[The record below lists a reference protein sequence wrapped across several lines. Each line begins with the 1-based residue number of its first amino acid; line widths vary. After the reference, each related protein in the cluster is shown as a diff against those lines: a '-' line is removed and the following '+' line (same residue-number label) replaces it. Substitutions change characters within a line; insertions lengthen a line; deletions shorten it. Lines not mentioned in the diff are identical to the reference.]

1 MMTDERWNAIVN
13 CDAAYDGQFYYG
25 VTTTGIFCRPSCKS
39 RTPLQGHVRLYE
51 SAAEAIADRLRPC
64 KRCKPDGMRLPD
76 EEWVAAIREVI
87 EARYP
92 EPLTLPVLAELM
104 HGSPYHMHRTFKRL
118 TGESPASLL
127 NSTRITAAKQLLL
140 ASAMPVREVAE
151 RVGFPNAAH
160 FATVFQKAEGCSP
173 SAYRQQ
179 Q

>member
-39 RTPLQGHVRLYE
+39 RSPLPGHVRLFE
-51 SAAEAIADRLRPC
+51 SAADALADRFRPC

-76 EEWVAAIREVI
+76 EEWAAAIKEVI
-87 EARYP
+87 EARYQ

-104 HGSPYHMHRTFKRL
+104 HVSPYHMHRTFKRM
-118 TGESPASLL
+118 TGESPAARLSR
-127 NSTRITAAKQLLL
+127 TRITAAKQLLRT
-140 ASAMPVREVAE
+140 SALPVREIAAQ
-151 RVGFPNAAH
+151 VGFPNAAH

-173 SAYRQQ
+173 TAYRQQ